1 MPEGPVPSRTL
12 THVGAC
18 VRQEMWPRMRSF
30 PSDRLRPNDRR
41 TDREPLSTAGLLVRV
56 AVFLLVVLGLEMA
69 AQLLSAAPR

>member
-1 MPEGPVPSRTL
+1 
-12 THVGAC
+12 
-18 VRQEMWPRMRSF
+18 MRSF